1 MKIGVKG
8 AFGGDPRH
16 RESYAAGGTKAL
28 MSASATRRGEALTI
42 LLVSSAHLVSHFHLL
57 VLISLFPLLRD
68 RLHVDFIQLGLVLTI
83 YNVFSVLLQT
93 PMGFFVDRFGP
104 RRILIGGL
112 CIGGLS
118 FILVGLH
125 PAYPWLLAAAALSG
139 VANSTYH
146 PSDYAILSARISAGR
161 IGRAF
166 SYHTFSGFLGSAFAP
181 PFAIGVALHFGI
193 GLTFLVAGGIAL
205 AAAIPLTFARQLDGV
220 PQHMPQP
227 AAGASPRTL
236 FSPLV
241 IVLTIWFAA
250 LNLSTSGI
258 QSFSAVALM
267 KLYAIPLAVASAG
280 LTAYLIGIASGV
292 LTGGYIADKTKRHA
306 DIAAAAFAVM
316 ACVTL
321 LIGYV
326 DLGYAVVAV
335 LGAVGFLSGMI
346 MPSRDML
353 VRDSAPPGASGRVF
367 GIVTTGFNMGGTIGP
382 IVYGWLMDHGQPRTL
397 FLVSAGFMVLTILIA
412 LGTDRGVRTKRLA
425 TAGARSL

>member
-1 MKIGVKG
+1 M
-8 AFGGDPRH
+8 
-16 RESYAAGGTKAL
+16 
-28 MSASATRRGEALTI
+28 ASAARRGEALTI

-68 RLHVDFIQLGLVLTI
+68 RLHVDFIQLGLVLTV

-93 PMGFFVDRFGP
+93 PMGFLVDRFGP
-104 RRILIGGL
+104 RQILIGGL
-112 CIGGLS
+112 CISGLS
-118 FILVGLH
+118 FVLVGLH
-125 PAYPWLLAAAALSG
+125 PAYPWLLGAAALSG

-146 PSDYAILSARISAGR
+146 PADYSILSARIASER
-161 IGRAF
+161 MGRAF

-181 PFAIGVALHFGI
+181 PFAIGIGLHFGI
-193 GLTFLVAGGIAL
+193 GATFLIAGAVALVIAV
-205 AAAIPLTFARQLDGV
+205 PLTLARQLDGV
-220 PQHMPQP
+220 PQHMAQPQ
-227 AAGASPRTL
+227 AAAAAPSRAL
-236 FSPLV
+236 FTPMV

-267 KLYAIPLAVASAG
+267 KLYAIPLAVASGG

-306 DIAAAAFAVM
+306 DIAAAAFGLM

-321 LIGYV
+321 VIGYV
-326 DLGYAVVAV
+326 DLGYAVVVV
-335 LGAVGFLSGMI
+335 LGVVGFLSGMI

-353 VRDSAPPGASGRVF
+353 VRESAPPGASGRVF
-367 GIVTTGFNMGGTIGP
+367 GIVSTGFNMGGMVGP

-397 FLVSAGFMVLTILIA
+397 FLVSAGFMVVTILIA
-412 LGTDRGVRTKRLA
+412 LGTDRSARAKRLT